1 MNVILYL
8 LQWVKV
14 ALTPAFMV
22 SQGFLNQLF
31 QSICQWKHHLY
42 RWAFSFR
49 FLTCKV
55 NCYFISTDVTWPVE
69 FHRRFLF
76 LFHIAKLV
84 HILPIFG
91 HKFSGLGVELQ
102 QSSCNVLMKRGRE
115 GCVQLQVL
123 VLTECLP
130 LTCLPLFC
138 PLWAW
143 NIRNSLKET
152 AFIFFI
158 LSIYILL
165 FVIFRYFSCKY
176 PLTAAITRFH
186 NSFFPATIKVLNT
199 TKN

>member
-115 GCVQLQVL
+115 DCVQLQVL

-138 PLWAW
+138 PPLSMKYSELFK
-143 NIRNSLKET
+143 RNRIH
-152 AFIFFI
+152 IFYLINLYSVVCNLQIF
-158 LSIYILL
+158 LL
-165 FVIFRYFSCKY
+165 QISSNCRHHQI
-176 PLTAAITRFH
+176 PQ
-186 NSFFPATIKVLNT
+186 
-199 TKN
+199 